1 MANKLDI
8 PSFST
13 RRKLT
18 PSVNATNRAFVVE
31 ALILLAF
38 LAVAVA
44 IILQLFAAAGVQ
56 SREAH
61 KLSLSEHL
69 ATNTA
74 EVFAANPRTAPTM
87 VYYNAEGEPL
97 ETEVG
102 AVYSVET
109 TITPQ
114 SMEAGTL
121 YTADIV
127 VTNYELRYD
136 GNVTY
141 ELQTKRYLSAL
152 EGGGTL

>member
-1 MANKLDI
+1 MVDKNTASLHV
-8 PSFST
+8 
-13 RRKLT
+13 RRGLS
-18 PSVNATNRAFVVE
+18 PSVNASNRAFVVE

-44 IILQLFAAAGVQ
+44 IVLQLFAAAGVQ

-74 EVFAANPRTAPTM
+74 ESFGVNPKTVPSI
-87 VYYNAEGEPL
+87 VYYDADGNPL
-97 ETEVG
+97 ENEKG
-102 AVYSVET
+102 AIYSVET

-114 SMEAGTL
+114 RTEAGTI

-152 EGGGTL
+152 EGGGSL